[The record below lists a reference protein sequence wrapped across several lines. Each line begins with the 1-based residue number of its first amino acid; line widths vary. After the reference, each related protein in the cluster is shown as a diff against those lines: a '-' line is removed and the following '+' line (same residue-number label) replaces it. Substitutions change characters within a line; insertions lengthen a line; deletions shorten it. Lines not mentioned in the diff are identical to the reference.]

1 MIGTHHLRRGAI
13 GMLASMMLF
22 VCTPVG
28 AVTRA
33 WLDRDSANA
42 GDVVMLNIET
52 DQRGV
57 DPDYTPLRNDFALGA
72 KSANQQMQVTNGSV
86 TVRALFGVV
95 LTPRKSGELIVPAIR
110 VGNERTE
117 PLRLQVIA
125 SANDPVSNSAGNRG
139 GGGNGSG
146 SAAAS
151 GPSEAQGNEEV
162 FVQTQV
168 DDPQPYVQQS
178 VGVVVRLYFANQ
190 LASGELDLEAPD
202 GASLQRIGDDV
213 SSVKLVNG
221 RQYNVVERRY
231 LLVPERSGRLLLP
244 SARFNGR
251 SVGGFFDD
259 YFGRGNGELS
269 ARSASIPLQVRAQPA
284 TAPQPWLP
292 LRSLQ
297 LRYTA
302 TPQRATAGEA
312 TQFVVEAS
320 ARGAT
325 QAQFP
330 ELPTPSVPD
339 AQVFAEPPQYEERFV
354 DGSPQLRLT
363 RRYSIV
369 PNRAGPLVVPGL
381 QVAWW
386 DVGAG
391 AAKTASVPDLTLDVA
406 AGSGAFA
413 APAPAPAAN
422 PSSTA
427 AAPAPTAGTLSLQ
440 PPPPAQRPWGW
451 IAAALGFAL
460 LWVITLVWALLR
472 KRGGLHSAPSA
483 NGSDAPAPGR
493 RVTHG
498 VAELRRAL
506 DSGGMDDV
514 ATVLC
519 GMAGVADIDSVLAAL
534 ADPAQRAAVARMQ
547 RARWGGDGDVAG
559 ARSALREAFAKGPRW
574 RHASA
579 AEPEVL
585 APLYPPAT

>member
-1 MIGTHHLRRGAI
+1 MIGTHHLRRAAI
-13 GMLASMMLF
+13 AMLASMVMLASA
-22 VCTPVG
+22 PVG

-95 LTPRKSGELIVPAIR
+95 LTPRRSGELIVPAIR

-117 PLRLQVIA
+117 PLRLQVVGA
-125 SANDPVSNSAGNRG
+125 SNNAGTGSAG
-139 GGGNGSG
+139 G
-146 SAAAS
+146 SAPG
-151 GPSEAQGNEEV
+151 GPSAAQGNEDA
-162 FVQTQV
+162 FVETQV

-178 VGVVVRLYFANQ
+178 VGVVVRLYFATQ

-213 SSVKLVNG
+213 SSVKLVNN

-259 YFGRGNGELS
+259 YFGRGNGELT

-284 TAPQPWLP
+284 NAPQPWLP

-297 LRYTA
+297 LRYTT

-312 TQFVVEAS
+312 AQIVVEAS

-339 AQVFAEPPQYEERFV
+339 AQVFAEPAQYEERFV

-386 DVGAG
+386 DVGAA
-391 AAKTASVPDLTLDVA
+391 AAKTASLPDLTLDVA

-413 APAPAPAAN
+413 APAPTPAAN
-422 PSSTA
+422 PLPDNVVR
-427 AAPAPTAGTLSLQ
+427 APAASTLSLQ
-440 PPPPAQRPWGW
+440 QPAAAQRPWGW
-451 IAAALGFAL
+451 IGAAIGFAL
-460 LWVITLVWALLR
+460 LWVATLAWALLLR
-472 KRGGLHSAPSA
+472 RGGSRGAPVT
-483 NGSDAPAPGR
+483 NGSDAPASGR
-493 RVTHG
+493 ATHG

-506 DSGGMDDV
+506 DTGGMDDV
-514 ATVLC
+514 AAVLC

-534 ADPAQRAAVARMQ
+534 SDPAQRAAVAQMQ
-547 RARWGGDGDVAG
+547 RARWGGDGDVAA
-559 ARSALREAFAKGPRW
+559 ARTALREAFSKGPRW
-574 RHASA
+574 RHATA

-585 APLYPPAT
+585 APLYPPAR

>member
-1 MIGTHHLRRGAI
+1 MIGTHHLRRAAI
-13 GMLASMMLF
+13 GMLTSAMLLT
-22 VCTPVG
+22 CAPVG

-117 PLRLQVIA
+117 PLRLQVGA
-125 SANDPVSNSAGNRG
+125 SASDAGSSA
-139 GGGNGSG
+139 SG
-146 SAAAS
+146 AAA
-151 GPSEAQGNEEV
+151 AQGNEDA

-178 VGVVVRLYFANQ
+178 VGVVVRLYFATQ

-213 SSVKLVNG
+213 SSVKVLNN

-231 LLVPERSGRLLLP
+231 LLVPERSGRLVLP

-284 TAPQPWLP
+284 NAPQPWLP

-297 LRYTA
+297 LRYTT

-312 TQFVVEAS
+312 AQLVVEAS

-386 DVGAG
+386 DVGAA
-391 AAKTASVPDLTLDVA
+391 AAKTAALPDLTLDVA

-413 APAPAPAAN
+413 APAPAPTPAAS
-422 PSSTA
+422 PSPDNAAPTA
-427 AAPAPTAGTLSLQ
+427 AAGTLSLQ
-440 PPPPAQRPWGW
+440 QAAATQRPWGW
-451 IAAALGFAL
+451 IAATSGFAL
-460 LWVITLVWALLR
+460 LWIATLVWALLR
-472 KRGGLHSAPSA
+472 RRGGSHGAPVINA
-483 NGSDAPAPGR
+483 SDAAAPGR

-506 DSGGMDDV
+506 DTGGMDDV
-514 ATVLC
+514 AAVLC
-519 GMAGVADIDSVLAAL
+519 GMAGVTDIDSVLAAL
-534 ADPAQRAAVARMQ
+534 SDPAQQAAVAQMQ
-547 RARWGGDGDVAG
+547 RARWGGDGDVTS

-574 RHASA
+574 RHATA

-585 APLYPPAT
+585 APLYPPAP

>member
-1 MIGTHHLRRGAI
+1 MIGTHHLRRAAI
-13 GMLASMMLF
+13 GMLTSAMLLT
-22 VCTPVG
+22 CAPVG

-117 PLRLQVIA
+117 PLRLQVGA
-125 SANDPVSNSAGNRG
+125 SASDAGSSA
-139 GGGNGSG
+139 SG
-146 SAAAS
+146 AAAA
-151 GPSEAQGNEEV
+151 AQGNEDA

-178 VGVVVRLYFANQ
+178 VGVVVRLYFATQ

-213 SSVKLVNG
+213 SSVKVLNN

-231 LLVPERSGRLLLP
+231 LLVPERSGRLVLP

-284 TAPQPWLP
+284 NAPQPWLP

-297 LRYTA
+297 LRYTT

-312 TQFVVEAS
+312 AQLVVEAS

-386 DVGAG
+386 DVGAA
-391 AAKTASVPDLTLDVA
+391 AAKTAALPDLTLDVA

-413 APAPAPAAN
+413 APAPAPTPAAN
-422 PSSTA
+422 PLPDNAAPTA
-427 AAPAPTAGTLSLQ
+427 AAGTLSLQ
-440 PPPPAQRPWGW
+440 QAAATQRPWGW
-451 IAAALGFAL
+451 IAAAIGFAL
-460 LWVITLVWALLR
+460 LWIATLVWALLR
-472 KRGGLHSAPSA
+472 RRGGSHGAPVINA
-483 NGSDAPAPGR
+483 SDAAAPGR

-498 VAELRRAL
+498 VAGLRRAL
-506 DSGGMDDV
+506 DTGGMDDV
-514 ATVLC
+514 AAVLC

-534 ADPAQRAAVARMQ
+534 SDPAQQAAVAQMQ
-547 RARWGGDGDVAG
+547 RARWGGDGDVTS

-574 RHASA
+574 RHATA

-585 APLYPPAT
+585 APLYPPAP

>member
-1 MIGTHHLRRGAI
+1 MIGTHHLRRAAI
-13 GMLASMMLF
+13 GMLTGVMLLT
-22 VCTPVG
+22 CAPVG

-117 PLRLQVIA
+117 PLRLQVAA
-125 SANDPVSNSAGNRG
+125 SASDAG
-139 GGGNGSG
+139 S
-146 SAAAS
+146 SAAGAAAA
-151 GPSEAQGNEEV
+151 AQGNEDA

-178 VGVVVRLYFANQ
+178 VGVVVRLYFATQ

-213 SSVKLVNG
+213 SSVKVLNN

-231 LLVPERSGRLLLP
+231 LLVPERSGRLVLP

-284 TAPQPWLP
+284 NAPQPWLP

-297 LRYTA
+297 LRYTT

-312 TQFVVEAS
+312 AQIVVEAS

-386 DVGAG
+386 DVGAA
-391 AAKTASVPDLTLDVA
+391 AAKTAALPDLTLDVA

-413 APAPAPAAN
+413 APASASTPVASPSPDNAAP
-422 PSSTA
+422 TA
-427 AAPAPTAGTLSLQ
+427 AAGTLSLQ
-440 PPPPAQRPWGW
+440 QAAATQRPWGW
-451 IAAALGFAL
+451 IAATSGFAL
-460 LWVITLVWALLR
+460 LWIATLVWALLR
-472 KRGGLHSAPSA
+472 RRGGSHGAPVI
-483 NGSDAPAPGR
+483 NTSDAAAPGR

-506 DSGGMDDV
+506 DTGGMDDV
-514 ATVLC
+514 AAVLC

-534 ADPAQRAAVARMQ
+534 SDPAQRAAVAQMQ
-547 RARWGGDGDVAG
+547 RARWGGDGDVTS

-574 RHASA
+574 RHATA

-585 APLYPPAT
+585 APLYPPAP

>member
-1 MIGTHHLRRGAI
+1 MIGTHHLRRAAI
-13 GMLASMMLF
+13 GMLTCVMLLT
-22 VCTPVG
+22 CAPVG

-57 DPDYTPLRNDFALGA
+57 DPDYTPLRNDFTLGA

-117 PLRLQVIA
+117 PLRLQVGA
-125 SANDPVSNSAGNRG
+125 SASGAGSSAPG
-139 GGGNGSG
+139 
-146 SAAAS
+146 AAAA
-151 GPSEAQGNEEV
+151 AQGNEDA

-178 VGVVVRLYFANQ
+178 VGVVVRLYFATQ

-213 SSVKLVNG
+213 SSVKVLNN

-231 LLVPERSGRLLLP
+231 LLVPERSGRLVLP

-284 TAPQPWLP
+284 NAPQPWLP

-297 LRYTA
+297 LRYTT

-312 TQFVVEAS
+312 AQIVVEAS

-330 ELPTPSVPD
+330 DLPTPSVPD
-339 AQVFAEPPQYEERFV
+339 AQVFAEPAQYEERFV

-386 DVGAG
+386 DVGAA
-391 AAKTASVPDLTLDVA
+391 AAKTASLPDLTLDVA
-406 AGSGAFA
+406 AGTGVFA
-413 APAPAPAAN
+413 APAPAPAASPSPGN
-422 PSSTA
+422 PATTPA
-427 AAPAPTAGTLSLQ
+427 ASTLSLQ
-440 PPPPAQRPWGW
+440 QPAATQRPWGW
-451 IAAALGFAL
+451 IAAAMGFAL
-460 LWVITLVWALLR
+460 LWIATLVWALSR
-472 KRGGLHSAPSA
+472 RRGGSHGVPVLNA
-483 NGSDAPAPGR
+483 GDAAAPGR

-506 DSGGMDDV
+506 DTGGMDDV
-514 ATVLC
+514 AAVLC
-519 GMAGVADIDSVLAAL
+519 GMAGVSDIDSVLAAL
-534 ADPAQRAAVARMQ
+534 SDPAQRAAVAQMQ
-547 RARWGGDGDVAG
+547 RARWGGDGDVSS

-574 RHASA
+574 RHATA

-585 APLYPPAT
+585 APLYPPAP

>member
-1 MIGTHHLRRGAI
+1 MIGRHHLRRAAI
-13 GMLASMMLF
+13 GMLTGVMLLT
-22 VCTPVG
+22 CAPVG

-117 PLRLQVIA
+117 PLRLQVGA
-125 SANDPVSNSAGNRG
+125 SASDAGSSAPG
-139 GGGNGSG
+139 
-146 SAAAS
+146 AAAA
-151 GPSEAQGNEEV
+151 AQGNEDA

-178 VGVVVRLYFANQ
+178 VGVVVRLYFATQ

-213 SSVKLVNG
+213 SSVKVLNN

-231 LLVPERSGRLLLP
+231 LLVPERSGRLVLP

-284 TAPQPWLP
+284 NAPQPWLP

-297 LRYTA
+297 LRYTT

-312 TQFVVEAS
+312 AQIVVEAS

-386 DVGAG
+386 DVGAA
-391 AAKTASVPDLTLDVA
+391 AAKTAALPDLTLDVA

-413 APAPAPAAN
+413 APAPAPTPAAS
-422 PSSTA
+422 PSPDNAAPTA
-427 AAPAPTAGTLSLQ
+427 AAGTLSLQ
-440 PPPPAQRPWGW
+440 QAAATQRPWGW
-451 IAAALGFAL
+451 IAAAIGFAL
-460 LWVITLVWALLR
+460 LWIATLVWALSR
-472 KRGGLHSAPSA
+472 HRGGSHGAPVINA
-483 NGSDAPAPGR
+483 SDAAAPGR

-506 DSGGMDDV
+506 DTGGMDDV
-514 ATVLC
+514 AAVLC

-534 ADPAQRAAVARMQ
+534 SDPAQRAAVAQMQ
-547 RARWGGDGDVAG
+547 RARWGGDGDVTS

-574 RHASA
+574 RHATA

-585 APLYPPAT
+585 APL

>member
-1 MIGTHHLRRGAI
+1 MIGRQHLRRAAI
-13 GMLASMMLF
+13 GMLASVALLA
-22 VCTPVG
+22 CAPVG

-33 WLDRDSANA
+33 WLDRDSVNV
-42 GDVVMLNIET
+42 GDVAMLNIET

-57 DPDYTPLRNDFALGA
+57 DPDYTPLRSDFSLGA

-95 LTPRKSGELIVPAIR
+95 LTPRRSGELIVPAIR

-117 PLRLQVIA
+117 PLRLQVVGA
-125 SANDPVSNSAGNRG
+125 ANDPASSSGNAAGAPSA
-139 GGGNGSG
+139 
-146 SAAAS
+146 
-151 GPSEAQGNEEV
+151 AQGNEEA

-178 VGVVVRLYFANQ
+178 VGVVVRLYFATQ

-202 GASLQRIGDDV
+202 GASMQRVGDDV
-213 SSVKLVNG
+213 SSVKVVNG

-244 SARFNGR
+244 PARFNGR

-284 TAPQPWLP
+284 NAPQPWLP

-297 LRYTA
+297 LRYTT
-302 TPQRATAGEA
+302 TPQRARAGEA
-312 TQFVVEAS
+312 AQFVVEAS

-339 AQVFAEPPQYEERFV
+339 AQVFAEPPQFEERFV

-381 QVAWW
+381 QMAWW

-391 AAKTASVPDLTLDVA
+391 AAKTASLPGLTLDVA

-413 APAPAPAAN
+413 TPAPASAP
-422 PSSTA
+422 T
-427 AAPAPTAGTLSLQ
+427 PAPDQSAPTPDRTLTLQ
-440 PPPPAQRPWGW
+440 APSPARTPWGW
-451 IAAALGFAL
+451 IAAAIGFAL
-460 LWVITLVWALLR
+460 LWIATLVWALLR
-472 KRGGLHSAPSA
+472 RRGAPRGASGGNEG
-483 NGSDAPAPGR
+483 NGSNVPAQGR
-493 RVTHG
+493 RATHG

-506 DSGGMDDV
+506 DTGGMDEV
-514 ATVLC
+514 AAVLC
-519 GMAGVADIDSVLAAL
+519 GMAGVADIDAVMAAL

-547 RARWGGDGDVAG
+547 RARWGGDGDVTG
-559 ARSALREAFAKGPRW
+559 ARAALREAFAKGPRW

-585 APLYPPAT
+585 APLYPPAP

>member
-1 MIGTHHLRRGAI
+1 MIGTHHLRRAAI
-13 GMLASMMLF
+13 GMLTSVMLLT
-22 VCTPVG
+22 CAPVG

-57 DPDYTPLRNDFALGA
+57 DPDYMPLRNDFALGA

-117 PLRLQVIA
+117 PLRLQVGA
-125 SANDPVSNSAGNRG
+125 SASDAGSSA
-139 GGGNGSG
+139 SG
-146 SAAAS
+146 AAAA
-151 GPSEAQGNEEV
+151 AQGNEDA

-178 VGVVVRLYFANQ
+178 VGVVVRLYFATQ

-213 SSVKLVNG
+213 SSVKVLNN

-231 LLVPERSGRLLLP
+231 LLVPERSGRLVLP

-284 TAPQPWLP
+284 NAPQPWLP

-297 LRYTA
+297 LRYTT

-312 TQFVVEAS
+312 AQLVVEAS

-386 DVGAG
+386 DVGAA
-391 AAKTASVPDLTLDVA
+391 AAKTAALPDLTLDVA

-413 APAPAPAAN
+413 APAPAPTPAAN
-422 PSSTA
+422 PSPDNAAPTA
-427 AAPAPTAGTLSLQ
+427 AAGTLSLQ
-440 PPPPAQRPWGW
+440 QAAATQRPWGW
-451 IAAALGFAL
+451 IAAAIGFGL
-460 LWVITLVWALLR
+460 LWIATLVWALLR
-472 KRGGLHSAPSA
+472 RRGGSHGAPVINASYA
-483 NGSDAPAPGR
+483 AAPGR

-506 DSGGMDDV
+506 DTGGMDDV
-514 ATVLC
+514 AAVLC
-519 GMAGVADIDSVLAAL
+519 GMAGVTDIDSVLAAL
-534 ADPAQRAAVARMQ
+534 SDPAQQAAVAQMQ
-547 RARWGGDGDVAG
+547 RARWGGDGDVTS

-574 RHASA
+574 RHATA

-585 APLYPPAT
+585 APLYPPAP

>member
-1 MIGTHHLRRGAI
+1 MIGTHHLRRAAI
-13 GMLASMMLF
+13 GMLTSVMLLT
-22 VCTPVG
+22 CAPVG

-72 KSANQQMQVTNGSV
+72 KSANQQMQVINGSV

-117 PLRLQVIA
+117 PLRLQVGA
-125 SANDPVSNSAGNRG
+125 SASDAGSSA
-139 GGGNGSG
+139 SG
-146 SAAAS
+146 AAAA
-151 GPSEAQGNEEV
+151 AQGNEDA

-178 VGVVVRLYFANQ
+178 VGVVVRLYFATQ

-213 SSVKLVNG
+213 SSVKVLNN

-231 LLVPERSGRLLLP
+231 LLVPERSGRLVLP

-284 TAPQPWLP
+284 NTPQPWLP

-297 LRYTA
+297 LRYTT

-312 TQFVVEAS
+312 AQLVVEAS

-386 DVGAG
+386 DVGAA
-391 AAKTASVPDLTLDVA
+391 AAKTAALPDLTLDVA

-413 APAPAPAAN
+413 APAPAPTPAAS
-422 PSSTA
+422 PSPDNAAPTA
-427 AAPAPTAGTLSLQ
+427 AAGTLSLQ
-440 PPPPAQRPWGW
+440 QAAATQRPWGW
-451 IAAALGFAL
+451 IAAAIGFAL
-460 LWVITLVWALLR
+460 LWIATLVWALLR
-472 KRGGLHSAPSA
+472 RRGGSHGAPVI
-483 NGSDAPAPGR
+483 NTSDAAAPGR

-506 DSGGMDDV
+506 DTGGMDDV
-514 ATVLC
+514 AAVLC

-534 ADPAQRAAVARMQ
+534 SDPAQRAAVAQMQ
-547 RARWGGDGDVAG
+547 RARWGGDGDVTS

-574 RHASA
+574 RHATA

-585 APLYPPAT
+585 APLYPPAP

>member
-1 MIGTHHLRRGAI
+1 MIGTHHLRRAAI
-13 GMLASMMLF
+13 GMLTSVMLLT
-22 VCTPVG
+22 CAPVG

-52 DQRGV
+52 DQRSV

-117 PLRLQVIA
+117 PLRLQVGA
-125 SANDPVSNSAGNRG
+125 SASDAGSSA
-139 GGGNGSG
+139 SG
-146 SAAAS
+146 AAA
-151 GPSEAQGNEEV
+151 AQGNEDA

-178 VGVVVRLYFANQ
+178 VGVVVRLYFATQ

-213 SSVKLVNG
+213 SSVKVLNN

-231 LLVPERSGRLLLP
+231 LLVPERSGRLVLP

-284 TAPQPWLP
+284 NAPQPWLP

-297 LRYTA
+297 LRYTT

-312 TQFVVEAS
+312 AQLVVEAS

-386 DVGAG
+386 DVGAA
-391 AAKTASVPDLTLDVA
+391 AAKTAALPDLTLDVA

-413 APAPAPAAN
+413 APAPAPTPAAN
-422 PSSTA
+422 PSPDNAAPTA
-427 AAPAPTAGTLSLQ
+427 AAGTLSLQ
-440 PPPPAQRPWGW
+440 QAAATQRPWGW
-451 IAAALGFAL
+451 IAAAIGFGL
-460 LWVITLVWALLR
+460 LWIATLVWALLR
-472 KRGGLHSAPSA
+472 RRGGSHGAPVINA
-483 NGSDAPAPGR
+483 SDAAAPGR

-506 DSGGMDDV
+506 DTGGMDDV
-514 ATVLC
+514 AAVLC
-519 GMAGVADIDSVLAAL
+519 GMAGVTDIDSVLAAL
-534 ADPAQRAAVARMQ
+534 SDPAQQAAVAQMQ
-547 RARWGGDGDVAG
+547 RARWGGDGDVTS

-574 RHASA
+574 RHATA

-585 APLYPPAT
+585 APLYPPAP

>member
-1 MIGTHHLRRGAI
+1 MIGRHHLRRAAI
-13 GMLASMMLF
+13 GMLACMMLL
-22 VCTPVG
+22 VGAPAG

-57 DPDYTPLRNDFALGA
+57 DPDYTPLRTDFSLGA

-117 PLRLQVIA
+117 PLRLQVVGA
-125 SANDPVSNSAGNRG
+125 AND
-139 GGGNGSG
+139 
-146 SAAAS
+146 AAS
-151 GPSEAQGNEEV
+151 SSSGAAGGPSAAQGNEEA
-162 FVQTQV
+162 FVETRV

-213 SSVKLVNG
+213 SSVKLVSG

-231 LLVPERSGRLLLP
+231 LLVPERSGRVVLP
-244 SARFNGR
+244 PARFNGR

-284 TAPQPWLP
+284 NAPQPWLP

-391 AAKTASVPDLTLDVA
+391 AAKTAAVPDLTLDVA

-413 APAPAPAAN
+413 APAPAPAPTGSPASN
-422 PSSTA
+422 D
-427 AAPAPTAGTLSLQ
+427 AAPAPAASALTLQQQ
-440 PPPPAQRPWGW
+440 PSPATQRPWGW
-451 IAAALGFAL
+451 MAAAAGFAV
-460 LWVITLVWALLR
+460 LWVVTLVWALR
-472 KRGGLHSAPSA
+472 RRRGTARRAAEATVG
-483 NGSDAPAPGR
+483 DAPMPGKR
-493 RVTHG
+493 ATHV

-514 ATVLC
+514 ANVLC

-534 ADPAQRAAVARMQ
+534 ADPAQRDAVARMQ

-559 ARSALREAFAKGPRW
+559 ARAALRDAFAKGPRW

-585 APLYPPAT
+585 APLYPPAS

>member
-1 MIGTHHLRRGAI
+1 MIGTHHLRRAAI
-13 GMLASMMLF
+13 GMLTSAMLLT
-22 VCTPVG
+22 CAPVG

-117 PLRLQVIA
+117 PLRLQVGA
-125 SANDPVSNSAGNRG
+125 SASDAGSSA
-139 GGGNGSG
+139 SG
-146 SAAAS
+146 AAAA
-151 GPSEAQGNEEV
+151 AQGNEDA

-178 VGVVVRLYFANQ
+178 VGVVVRLYFATQ

-213 SSVKLVNG
+213 SSVKVLNN

-231 LLVPERSGRLLLP
+231 LLVPERSGRLVLP

-259 YFGRGNGELS
+259 YFGRGNGEMS

-284 TAPQPWLP
+284 NAPQPWLP

-297 LRYTA
+297 LRYTT

-312 TQFVVEAS
+312 AQIVVEAS

-386 DVGAG
+386 DVGAA
-391 AAKTASVPDLTLDVA
+391 AAKTAALPDLTLDVA

-413 APAPAPAAN
+413 APAPAPTPAAN
-422 PSSTA
+422 PSPDNAAPTA
-427 AAPAPTAGTLSLQ
+427 AAGTLSLQ
-440 PPPPAQRPWGW
+440 QAAATQRPWGW
-451 IAAALGFAL
+451 IAAAIGFAL
-460 LWVITLVWALLR
+460 LWIATLVWALLR
-472 KRGGLHSAPSA
+472 RRGGSHGAPVINA
-483 NGSDAPAPGR
+483 SDAAAPGR

-506 DSGGMDDV
+506 DTGGMDDV
-514 ATVLC
+514 AAVLC
-519 GMAGVADIDSVLAAL
+519 GMAGVTDIDSVLAAL
-534 ADPAQRAAVARMQ
+534 SDPAQQAAVAQMQ
-547 RARWGGDGDVAG
+547 RARWGGDGDVTS

-574 RHASA
+574 RHATA

-585 APLYPPAT
+585 APLYPPAP

>member
-1 MIGTHHLRRGAI
+1 MIGTHHLRRAAI
-13 GMLASMMLF
+13 GMLTSVMLLT
-22 VCTPVG
+22 CAPVG

-117 PLRLQVIA
+117 PLRLQVGAPA
-125 SANDPVSNSAGNRG
+125 SDAGSSAPG
-139 GGGNGSG
+139 
-146 SAAAS
+146 AAAA
-151 GPSEAQGNEEV
+151 AQGNEDA

-178 VGVVVRLYFANQ
+178 VGVVVRLYFATQ

-213 SSVKLVNG
+213 SSVKVLNN

-284 TAPQPWLP
+284 NAPQPWLP

-297 LRYTA
+297 LRYTT

-312 TQFVVEAS
+312 AQIVVEAS

-369 PNRAGPLVVPGL
+369 PNRAGPLVVPSL

-386 DVGAG
+386 DVGAA
-391 AAKTASVPDLTLDVA
+391 AAKTAALPDLTLDVA

-413 APAPAPAAN
+413 APAPAPTPAAS
-422 PSSTA
+422 PSPDNAAPTA
-427 AAPAPTAGTLSLQ
+427 AAGTLSLQ
-440 PPPPAQRPWGW
+440 QAAATQRPWGW
-451 IAAALGFAL
+451 IAAAIGFAL
-460 LWVITLVWALLR
+460 LWIATLVWALSR
-472 KRGGLHSAPSA
+472 RRGGSHGAPVINA
-483 NGSDAPAPGR
+483 SDAAAPGR

-506 DSGGMDDV
+506 DTGGMDDV
-514 ATVLC
+514 AAVLC

-534 ADPAQRAAVARMQ
+534 SDPAQRAAVTQMQ
-547 RARWGGDGDVAG
+547 RARWGGDGDVTS

-574 RHASA
+574 RHATA

-585 APLYPPAT
+585 APLYPPAP

>member
-1 MIGTHHLRRGAI
+1 MIGRHHLRRAAI
-13 GMLASMMLF
+13 GMLACMMLL
-22 VCTPVG
+22 VGAPAG

-33 WLDRDSANA
+33 WLDRDSANP

-57 DPDYTPLRNDFALGA
+57 DPDYTPLRTDFSLGA

-117 PLRLQVIA
+117 PLRLQVVGA
-125 SANDPVSNSAGNRG
+125 AND
-139 GGGNGSG
+139 
-146 SAAAS
+146 AAS
-151 GPSEAQGNEEV
+151 SSSGAAGGPSAAQGNEEA
-162 FVQTQV
+162 FVETRV

-231 LLVPERSGRLLLP
+231 LLVPERSGRLVLP
-244 SARFNGR
+244 PARFNGR

-284 TAPQPWLP
+284 NAPQPWLP

-391 AAKTASVPDLTLDVA
+391 AAKTAAVPDLTLDVA

-413 APAPAPAAN
+413 APAPAPAPTGSPASN
-422 PSSTA
+422 DV
-427 AAPAPTAGTLSLQ
+427 APAPAASALTLQQQ
-440 PPPPAQRPWGW
+440 PSPATQQPWGW
-451 IAAALGFAL
+451 MAAAAGFAV
-460 LWVITLVWALLR
+460 LWVVTLVWALR
-472 KRGGLHSAPSA
+472 RRRGTARSAA
-483 NGSDAPAPGR
+483 EATVGDAPMPGKR
-493 RVTHG
+493 ATHG

-514 ATVLC
+514 ANVLC

-534 ADPAQRAAVARMQ
+534 AEPAQRDAVARMQ
-547 RARWGGDGDVAG
+547 RARWGGGGDVAG
-559 ARSALREAFAKGPRW
+559 ARAALRDAFATGPRW

-585 APLYPPAT
+585 APLYPPAS